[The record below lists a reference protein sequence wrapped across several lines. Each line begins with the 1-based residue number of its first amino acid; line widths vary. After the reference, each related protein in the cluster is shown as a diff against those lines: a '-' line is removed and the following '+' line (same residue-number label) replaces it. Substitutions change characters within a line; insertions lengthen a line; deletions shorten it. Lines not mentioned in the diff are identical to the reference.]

1 MAKQGIAPAHGATNH
16 GSIRV
21 LLFRALDVAM
31 PACPRPSF
39 LLLGLLLIC
48 CLGAAPEAHAKKKS
62 GSKAKG
68 RTATTSMAVQRS
80 SSEESRSERE
90 RRLKREC
97 RGRPN
102 AGACLGY
109 AY

>member
-1 MAKQGIAPAHGATNH
+1 MPTSARRT
-16 GSIRV
+16 S
-21 LLFRALDVAM
+21 LFVA
-31 PACPRPSF
+31 
-39 LLLGLLLIC
+39 LLLVY
-48 CLGAAPEAHAKKKS
+48 CLGAAPDAYAKKKS

>member
-1 MAKQGIAPAHGATNH
+1 M
-16 GSIRV
+16 
-21 LLFRALDVAM
+21 LFSALDVTM
-31 PACPRPSF
+31 PACPRPTF

-48 CLGAAPEAHAKKKS
+48 CLGAAPEAHAKKKT
-62 GSKAKG
+62 GAKAKG

>member
-21 LLFRALDVAM
+21 LLFSALDVAM